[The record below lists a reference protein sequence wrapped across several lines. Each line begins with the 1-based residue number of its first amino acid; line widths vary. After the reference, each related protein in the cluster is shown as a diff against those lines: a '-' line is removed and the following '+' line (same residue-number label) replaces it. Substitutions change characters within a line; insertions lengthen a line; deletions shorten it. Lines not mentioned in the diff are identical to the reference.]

1 LIEYPTVPG
10 MIGVIITRRLAT
22 LHELQTVYSLDDA
35 ADLYEIAAVNNY
47 NEWRASEEA
56 KRK

>member
-1 LIEYPTVPG
+1 

-22 LHELQTVYSLDDA
+22 LYELQAVYSIDDA
-35 ADLYEIAAVNNY
+35 VDLYEIAAVNNY